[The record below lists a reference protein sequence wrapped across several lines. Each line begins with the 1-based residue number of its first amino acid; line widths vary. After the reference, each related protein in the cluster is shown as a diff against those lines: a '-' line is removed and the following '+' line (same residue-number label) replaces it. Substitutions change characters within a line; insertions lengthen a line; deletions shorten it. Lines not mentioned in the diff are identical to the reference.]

1 MVTAKR
7 VNNDSHLS
15 GCNVITAWVE
25 VKIGTDLSTAYP
37 SVVEGFFEILQDQ
50 TSVIVF
56 FKEMANY
63 LNKIFKRKTNMK
75 IRQTVS
81 NQILQLIPQFWIF
94 HQWMW
99 LAVQFSFHRLFRE
112 IIIFKLPRVLWI
124 EINNCLCSTPSTRP
138 PQILKFVSERTTPRA
153 GRPLK

>member
-1 MVTAKR
+1 MTVKSYIFLLQKINFTDHFYAPPVVMVTAKR

-25 VKIGTDLSTAYP
+25 VIIGTDLSTAYP
-37 SVVEGFFEILQDQ
+37 SVVGGFFEILQDQ

-81 NQILQLIPQFWIF
+81 NQILQLIPQF
-94 HQWMW
+94 
-99 LAVQFSFHRLFRE
+99 
-112 IIIFKLPRVLWI
+112 
-124 EINNCLCSTPSTRP
+124 
-138 PQILKFVSERTTPRA
+138 
-153 GRPLK
+153 